1 MNAGATV
8 VTSNVRDF
16 QTAKRELGLQ
26 VITPVE
32 FVIQLANISK

>member
-1 MNAGATV
+1 MNAGAAV

-16 QTAKRELGLQ
+16 HTARLALGLR

-32 FVIQLANISK
+32 FVIQLAH